1 MSIHTSLISTTL
13 LALQQSGVFAYGRKS
28 SRSGFYKEVQ
38 HLNSDK
44 EYFSILVYM
53 VSDSPTGYAIRV
65 NALKSPEI
73 LVIDHD
79 IESFKDFEV
88 AIDRDYSVDI
98 LKVATTKPAS
108 PAGSK
113 AQETLEKAHVKYVE
127 SLKKSSR
134 LLRERPQLLSQ
145 FLVIKKELEFLG
157 ISIGKKVESA
167 DAVQWAITQEK
178 DKTAALYWT
187 VGCGWAVEARHF
199 NKPIG
204 SIWEGFDLEEHLA
217 ANDIFLTEYEDD

>member
-28 SRSGFYKEVQ
+28 SLSGFYKEVQ

-44 EYFSILVYM
+44 EDFSILVYM

-98 LKVATTKPAS
+98 LKVATTISRHQK
-108 PAGSK
+108 GVRIFRHFHR
-113 AQETLEKAHVKYVE
+113 QE
-127 SLKKSSR
+127 SR
-134 LLRERPQLLSQ
+134 VCRCRSVGNHSRER
-145 FLVIKKELEFLG
+145 
-157 ISIGKKVESA
+157 
-167 DAVQWAITQEK
+167 
-178 DKTAALYWT
+178 
-187 VGCGWAVEARHF
+187 
-199 NKPIG
+199 
-204 SIWEGFDLEEHLA
+204 
-217 ANDIFLTEYEDD
+217 